1 MEDTREIINSLEK
14 IDREV
19 DELKGVVF
27 ELRQEN
33 DIVKFKKNIKKELEK
48 TRAVNG
54 ELKRVAQSRGQVKR
68 QQHNTVVMMEQHT
81 RRNIRI

>member
-14 IDREV
+14 IGREV

-33 DIVKFKKNIKKELEK
+33 DIVKFKKIKKELEK
-48 TRAVNG
+48 TRAENG
-54 ELKRVAQSRGQVKR
+54 ELKRVAELSDNSTTQ
-68 QQHNTVVMMEQHT
+68 
-81 RRNIRI
+81 